1 MFLLYQTLL
10 NKQRTLRKK
19 SRTKSKIEIIKN
31 HREGSFHFSSKFS
44 ALFGI
49 CTFSLPFLARL
60 ITVANNVQHHQ
71 TCNWSNSL
79 AELCK
84 PSFLFPF
91 RKVTPLCQVFIT
103 KGCVFMISFNFV
115 SYQFS
120 FFQPSGISIFCLPKS
135 HDNCI
140 INLQDLCI
148 SFKMSNRVV
157 E

>member
-1 MFLLYQTLL
+1 MLLFLLYQTLL
-10 NKQRTLRKK
+10 NKQKTSRKK

-49 CTFSLPFLARL
+49 RTFSLPFLARF
-60 ITVANNVQHHQ
+60 ITVANNLQHHQ
-71 TCNWSNSL
+71 IVNDPILSLNYASL
-79 AELCK
+79 A
-84 PSFLFPF
+84 FLFPF
-91 RKVTPLCQVFIT
+91 RKVTPLCQVFNT

-148 SFKMSNRVV
+148 SFKMSK
-157 E
+157 